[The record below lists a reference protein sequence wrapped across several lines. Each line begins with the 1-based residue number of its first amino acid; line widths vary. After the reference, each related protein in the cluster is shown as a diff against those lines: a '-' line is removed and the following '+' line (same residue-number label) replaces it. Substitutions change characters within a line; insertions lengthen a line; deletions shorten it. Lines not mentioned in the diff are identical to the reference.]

1 MAVMSTARDGVLL
14 TLGLMLYGVGAA
26 LGLGG
31 GLGFQRMPLAG
42 QEGMGGR
49 SRAERGQDVEKE
61 ADQSFDFGYL
71 DTISFTLCCNFPSL
85 YKQFKF
91 YLV

>member
-1 MAVMSTARDGVLL
+1 MG
-14 TLGLMLYGVGAA
+14 GGAGEEA
-26 LGLGG
+26 LGG
-31 GLGFQRMPLAG
+31 G
-42 QEGMGGR
+42 

-85 YKQFKF
+85 YKQFKIQ
-91 YLV
+91 

>member
-49 SRAERGQDVEKE
+49 SRAERGQSVVESE
-61 ADQSFDFGYL
+61 
-71 DTISFTLCCNFPSL
+71 
-85 YKQFKF
+85 KQF
-91 YLV
+91 